1 MKHCL
6 VLTIAALFFLGSAQA
21 QDHSLARF
29 YNSHRGTAVTFKIGV
44 GRGMLHFA
52 NSLIP
57 NKTGDKDVASAK
69 KIISNVHRIKIYA
82 MESYEDG
89 FLQKDLAVLKQRLV
103 KKDHFETLMEVRD
116 KGAYVQVL
124 NKGADDE
131 LGNVVMLIQDAK
143 DVIIV
148 HLHTT
153 LKIDD
158 INMLIDQF
166 NRKPATKGD
175 EATASL

>member
-6 VLTIAALFFLGSAQA
+6 ILTVAALLFLGSAQA

-29 YNSHRGTAVTFKIGV
+29 YNLHRGTAVTFKIGV
-44 GRGMLHFA
+44 NRMMLNFA

-57 NKTGDKDVASAK
+57 NNNSDKDVANAK
-69 KIISNVHRIKIYA
+69 KIISNVHRVKIYA

-89 FLQKDLAVLKQRLV
+89 FIQKDLAKLKQTLI

-116 KGAYVQVL
+116 KGSYVQVL

-131 LGNVVMLIQDAK
+131 LGNVVMLIQDTK

-153 LKIDD
+153 LKMDD
-158 INMLIDQF
+158 INMLIDEF

-175 EATASL
+175 ETTASL

>member
-1 MKHCL
+1 MKHYL

-29 YNSHRGTAVTFKIGV
+29 YNSHRGTASTFKIGV
-44 GRGMLHFA
+44 SRGMLRFVT
-52 NSLIP
+52 SFIP
-57 NKTGDKDVASAK
+57 NQTADKDLASAK
-69 KIISNVHRIKIYA
+69 KIISHVHRIKIYA
-82 MESYEDG
+82 IESYEDG
-89 FLQKDLAVLKQRLV
+89 FMQKDLSDLKRSLIRH
-103 KKDHFETLMEVRD
+103 DHFETLMEVRD
-116 KGAYVQVL
+116 KGSYVQVL

-143 DVIIV
+143 EVVIV

-153 LKIDD
+153 LKMDD

-166 NRKPATKGD
+166 NRKPESKDD
-175 EATASL
+175 ESTASL

>member
-6 VLTIAALFFLGSAQA
+6 VLAIAALFFLGSAQA

-44 GRGMLHFA
+44 SRGMMHFA
-52 NSLIP
+52 SSLIP
-57 NKTGDKDVASAK
+57 NRTGDKDLANAK
-69 KIISNVHRIKIYA
+69 KIISNVHRIKVYV

-89 FLQKDLAVLKQRLV
+89 FMQKDLSALRKSLI

-166 NRKPATKGD
+166 NRIPEAKGN
-175 EATASL
+175 EVTASL

>member
-1 MKHCL
+1 MKHYL
-6 VLTIAALFFLGSAQA
+6 VLTIAAFLFFGSVQA

-44 GRGMLHFA
+44 SRCMLHFA
-52 NSLIP
+52 NSFIP
-57 NKTGDKDVASAK
+57 NQSTDKDLASVK

-82 MESYEDG
+82 MEGYEDAH
-89 FLQKDLAVLKQRLV
+89 LSKDLTDLKQRLV
-103 KKDHFETLMEVRD
+103 NKDHFESLMEVRD
-116 KGAYVQVL
+116 KGSIVHVL

-143 DVIIV
+143 DVVIV

-153 LKIDD
+153 LKMDD

-166 NRKPATKGD
+166 NRKPGTKGGSF
-175 EATASL
+175 AVSF